1 MRIWTAR
8 KRGRGE
14 AFLARSFAVSLV
26 WARVKNCFLHIR
38 EESGNRRIYENFEAL
53 ANAESAYDAGQARD

>member
-1 MRIWTAR
+1 
-8 KRGRGE
+8 
-14 AFLARSFAVSLV
+14 
-26 WARVKNCFLHIR
+26 VKNCFLHIR